1 MKRLTATAMTLL
13 ISAAIGTAAASAHDY
28 GYRYEDGAYGRGYY
42 DYARV
47 VNVDPIVEIVSQP
60 VRSQR
65 CEGDRNSGYGYN
77 SGYAGYDGYDND
89 SYGYGNGYDNSYNRY
104 NYGYNNGSRYY
115 GNSGVNGGKLL
126 GALVGGALGNT
137 IGKGDG
143 RKATT
148 IGGAVLG
155 YAIAG
160 SIQRQNHSGSGYGYG
175 GYNGGGYDN
184 DYNNGYGYGDSGY
197 YNSPR
202 CQIVTEYRRDR
213 RVVGYDVTYD
223 YRGRTQHV
231 RSAVNPGNSIRVRVD
246 VQPEV

>member
-1 MKRLTATAMTLL
+1 MKRLIATAMTLM
-13 ISAAIGTAAASAHDY
+13 ISAAFGTAAASAHDY
-28 GYRYEDGAYGRGYY
+28 GYRYEEGAYGRGYY

-65 CEGDRNSGYGYN
+65 CEGSSNSGYGYN
-77 SGYAGYDGYDND
+77 SGYGGYNGYDND
-89 SYGYGNGYDNSYNRY
+89 SYGNGNGYDNGYNRY
-104 NYGYNNGSRYY
+104 NYGYNTGGTRY
-115 GNSGVNGGKLL
+115 GNSGLNGGKLL

-160 SIQRQNHSGSGYGYG
+160 QVQRDNRYDRSYGYND
-175 GYNGGGYDN
+175 GYNGGG
-184 DYNNGYGYGDSGY
+184 YNNGYGYGDSGY

-223 YRGRTQHV
+223 YQGRIQHV
-231 RSAVNPGNSIRVRVD
+231 RSATDPGNSIRVRVD
-246 VQPEV
+246 VRPGV